1 MGEKDE
7 QMQENKE
14 KTTKPCDGKR
24 QKPSQTFFVNPKARA
39 GLVESSQNSVIA
51 IKPQAAQ
58 VTIFIYP
65 SHFK

>member
-1 MGEKDE
+1 MGENDE
-7 QMQENKE
+7 QMQERMREE
-14 KTTKPCDGKR
+14 KTTKPCDGKA
-24 QKPSQTFFVNPKARA
+24 KPNFFFEKPKARE
-39 GLVESSQNSVIA
+39 LVWSSQNSVIA